1 MDASASISGL
11 LAAATKVYCALLP
24 LLSSTAISTAA
35 RDFKLALSPLQPFVD
50 GSRPTS
56 SPVDVA
62 HLVWILG
69 GCVVTF
75 SRLEKRVDRIL
86 ARENTEDELKRV
98 MTDADMLRLVDILRL
113 HTKSL
118 TLLLGVWTRY
128 DGVCSSPRTAN
139 ASPVNLRSMR

>member
-1 MDASASISGL
+1 MDASASVTGL

-24 LLSSTAISTAA
+24 LLSSAAISAA
-35 RDFKLALSPLQPFVD
+35 TRDFKQALSPLQPFVD

-75 SRLEKRVDRIL
+75 SRLEKRVDRVL
-86 ARENTEDELKRV
+86 AREVTEAELKRL
-98 MTDADMLRLVDILRL
+98 MADADMSRLIEILRL
-113 HTKSL
+113 HTTSL

-128 DGVCSSPRTAN
+128 GDQCRHITAH
-139 ASPVNLRSMR
+139 S

>member
-24 LLSSTAISTAA
+24 HLSSTAISTAA

-98 MTDADMLRLVDILRL
+98 MTDADMLRLVEILRL

-128 DGVCSSPRTAN
+128 DGISSSPHTAN
-139 ASPVNLRSMR
+139 TSPVNLRSMR